1 MTRGGGEG
9 GKGEEA
15 AGKVMGPLFPR
26 LHVSDAARGGGPR
39 APPRNKMAL
48 YEQFTVPSSRCSS
61 SASVGYGGG
70 LAPSTSANQVYG
82 YDRPMFQPFNVPSNV
97 PAHSSKKINKNSLN
111 RQISG
116 TRNESGRLSSQT
128 NNNSVYAGGST
139 IECTSA
145 HKGKNVTKSSSGKKL
160 ADDDQFVVPSIT
172 PSCPQ
177 QSTQVHAEIQQKL
190 NALHATSPQRNPPST
205 SKSSAKCYSTV
216 NKHLERINA
225 SDIRSMSSPKSKEK
239 EPAQAL
245 KTVEV
250 EEISSI
256 LVSKERFGSKAAK
269 VCLIKDKASNINNSG
284 KPHLGSTGHQGA
296 SMNGRSM
303 KTQNPTSKDTV
314 SCDPYTDLDI
324 TNDNTKAGTKR
335 KRTLVHHDEQQN
347 DELSDSGESIP
358 GLEVSPNQIVAAIGQ
373 KNFWKARRAIQNQ
386 QRIFAVQVFELHKLI
401 RVQKSIAAS
410 PHVLIEG
417 DPCLGNALVGKKNKL
432 PDGNLKAQILSM
444 TNKDDIHPS
453 TDQPDSSKQN
463 TEGNPPSPCHDG
475 GLNSNHHG
483 QDTTNRAFASN
494 PTATPSASGNKEN
507 NWCMNPPQ
515 NQWLVPVMS
524 PSEGLVYKPYTG
536 PCPPAG
542 SFYANFTPLN
552 LPSTAYGV
560 PMPHQ
565 QQYMAPP
572 GNPAMPMNYFPPFT
586 LPVMN
591 PAAPTSAVEQASHTA
606 VSQPNGN
613 VQSRI
618 SCNMSNP
625 SAIWKFYASRDSEP
639 QASSASSPSYRLQ
652 GDGSGPASFF
662 PAASVQ
668 HAQAQP
674 SPGSQDKQ
682 SHVIR
687 VVPHNSRTAS
697 ASAARIFRSIQMER
711 QQSDL

>member
-48 YEQFTVPSSRCSS
+48 YEQFTVPSSRFSS
-61 SASVGYGGG
+61 SASVGGGCG
-70 LAPSTSANQVYG
+70 LAPSTSASQVYG

-97 PAHSSKKINKNSLN
+97 PAHSSKKINGNSLN

-128 NNNSVYAGGST
+128 NNNGVYAGGST
-139 IECTSA
+139 IECTSE

-160 ADDDQFVVPSIT
+160 ADDDQFVVPSIA
-172 PSCPQ
+172 PSCPR
-177 QSTQVHAEIQQKL
+177 QSTQVHAEVQQKL
-190 NALHATSPQRNPPST
+190 NTLHATSPQRNPPAT
-205 SKSSAKCYSTV
+205 SKSSAKCYSAV
-216 NKHLERINA
+216 NKHLERINV

-250 EEISSI
+250 EEIASF

-296 SMNGRSM
+296 SMNGSST
-303 KTQNPTSKDTV
+303 KTQNSTSKYTV
-314 SCDPYTDLDI
+314 SCDPCTDLDI
-324 TNDNTKAGTKR
+324 TNANTEAGTKR

-347 DELSDSGESIP
+347 DDLSDSVESIP
-358 GLEVSPNQIVAAIGQ
+358 GWEVSPDQIVAAIGQ

-401 RVQKSIAAS
+401 QVQKSIAVS

-417 DPCLGNALVGKKNKL
+417 DPDLGNALVGKKNKP
-432 PDGNLKAQILSM
+432 PDGNLKAQTLSI

-453 TDQPDSSKQN
+453 TDQPDSLKEN
-463 TEGNPPSPCHDG
+463 TEGNPQSPCHDD
-475 GLNSNHHG
+475 GLNSNHRG
-483 QDTTNRAFASN
+483 QVTTNRTFASN
-494 PTATPSASGNKEN
+494 PTPTPSASGNKEN

-542 SFYANFTPLN
+542 SLLAPFYANFTPLN

-591 PAAPTSAVEQASHTA
+591 PAAPTSAVEQASHA
-606 VSQPNGN
+606 AASQPNGN
-613 VQSRI
+613 IQSRI
-618 SCNMSNP
+618 SCNIQVPFGNF
-625 SAIWKFYASRDSEP
+625 IHQETASHK
-639 QASSASSPSYRLQ
+639 
-652 GDGSGPASFF
+652 
-662 PAASVQ
+662 PAAPAALLTGSKAVEA
-668 HAQAQP
+668 AQCHSFLQLQCSMP
-674 SPGSQDKQ
+674 RLSPHPEVGT
-682 SHVIR
+682 R
-687 VVPHNSRTAS
+687 RA
-697 ASAARIFRSIQMER
+697 M
-711 QQSDL
+711 